1 MSKVIRVPESLYK
14 QLEALAVGFDT
25 PAGVIERLINFYEEN
40 SDRVKTIDKQKSSLD
55 EPSYFKSKTSQNF
68 SHDFGPKKYIL
79 SASDGDMIRIDLP
92 DRNDK
97 EGIRKA
103 TEEAIE
109 FVASKDGTVGQKN
122 AARKMFT
129 DNGYHITR

>member
-14 QLEALAVGFDT
+14 QLEDLAVGFDT

-40 SDRVKTIDKQKSSLD
+40 SGGVDQIDKQKPSPD
-55 EPSYFKSKTSQNF
+55 KPSYFKSKTSENF
-68 SHDFGPKKYIL
+68 SHDFGPEKYIL
-79 SASDGDMIRIDLP
+79 TASDGDIIRIDLP

-97 EGIRKA
+97 EGIRRA
-103 TEEAIE
+103 TEEAME
-109 FVASKDGTVGQKN
+109 FVDSKGGTVGQRN

>member
-1 MSKVIRVPESLYK
+1 MVIRVPGSLYK
-14 QLEALAVGFDT
+14 QLEKFAVGFDT

-40 SDRVKTIDKQKSSLD
+40 SEVVDQIDKPKSSLD
-55 EPSYFKSKTSQNF
+55 EPSYFKSKTSKNF
-68 SHDFGPKKYIL
+68 SHDFGPEKYIL
-79 SASDGDMIRIDLP
+79 TASDGDMIQIDLP

-97 EGIRKA
+97 EEIRKS
-103 TEEAIE
+103 TEDAME
-109 FVASKDGTVGQKN
+109 FVDSKGGTIGQRN